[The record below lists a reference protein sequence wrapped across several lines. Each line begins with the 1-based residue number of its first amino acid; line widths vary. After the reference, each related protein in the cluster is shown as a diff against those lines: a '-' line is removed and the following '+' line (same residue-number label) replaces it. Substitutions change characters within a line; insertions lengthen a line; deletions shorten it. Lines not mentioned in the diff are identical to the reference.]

1 MTALKTV
8 TFGRP
13 LNDLPESSSRH
24 SYGPAAHW
32 EAVATHCR
40 QHPNLWMPVTITGM
54 GKTSAAQAATAA
66 ATIAA
71 AVVDILDILDPQCNA
86 SPAVTHSNG
95 HYIAPEPRA

>member
-8 TFGRP
+8 AFGRP

-54 GKTSAAQAATAA
+54 GKTSAAQAASDIRNAKRVSFRTGSWDAA
-66 ATIAA
+66 ARDGQLYVRYNTIAKA
-71 AVVDILDILDPQCNA
+71 A
-86 SPAVTHSNG
+86 
-95 HYIAPEPRA
+95 